1 MTTKLHPQPV
11 EGLRRLVLTG
21 FMGSGK
27 TTVGR
32 LLAARLGWR
41 FADLDDSI
49 EELLGRSVPQ
59 IFAEQGE
66 AAFRAAELDALR
78 ELLAGSRIVIAL
90 GGGAPETPGLRD
102 LLAGAPETAVIYLQG
117 GFDPLY
123 QRCALQAQDPHAVAR
138 PLLGERNEAHDRF
151 CRRQAFYEA
160 IATTTVSAETG
171 ASDEVA
177 AAVLQAIGPEILLYG
192 T

>member
-1 MTTKLHPQPV
+1 MHTTSEHHAPI

-49 EELLGRSVPQ
+49 EELLGRSVSQ

-66 AAFRAAELDALR
+66 GAFRAAELDALR
-78 ELLAGSRIVIAL
+78 ELLAGSRVVIAL
-90 GGGAPETPGLRD
+90 GGGAAETGGVRD
-102 LLAGAPETAVIYLQG
+102 LLAGSPETAVVYLQG
-117 GFDPLY
+117 AFEPFYNRCVHQASDPG
-123 QRCALQAQDPHAVAR
+123 AVER
-138 PLLGERNEAHDRF
+138 PLLSSRDEAEQRF
-151 CRRQAFYEA
+151 QRRQALYQS
-160 IATTTVSAETG
+160 IATTSVPADADTPEQ
-171 ASDEVA
+171 VA
-177 AAVLQAIGPEILLYG
+177 AAVMVELGPQLLPL
-192 T
+192 

>member
-1 MTTKLHPQPV
+1 MKSNTHAEPIDGV
-11 EGLRRLVLTG
+11 RRLVLTG

-78 ELLAGSRIVIAL
+78 ELLAGSRVVIAL
-90 GGGAPETPGLRD
+90 GGGAPETLGLRD
-102 LLAGAPETAVIYLQG
+102 LLAGAPETAVVYLEG
-117 GFDPLY
+117 AFEPLY
-123 QRCALQAQDPHAVAR
+123 GRCARQALDPTAAAR
-138 PLLGERNEAHDRF
+138 PLLGSRDEASARF
-151 CRRQAFYEA
+151 ARRLASYEA
-160 IATTTVSAETG
+160 IATYTVQAEPG
-171 ASDEVA
+171 QPQEVA
-177 AAVLQAIGPEILLYG
+177 SALLATLG
-192 T
+192 ESVSLR

>member
-1 MTTKLHPQPV
+1 MDSALHAAPV
-11 EGLRRLVLTG
+11 DGIRRLVLTG

-66 AAFRAAELDALR
+66 AAFRAAEVDALR
-78 ELLAGSRIVIAL
+78 ELLAGSRVVIAL
-90 GGGAPETPGLRD
+90 GGGAPETPALRD
-102 LLAGAPETAVIYLQG
+102 LLAGAPETEVVHLEGA
-117 GFDPLY
+117 FEALY
-123 QRCALQAQDPHAVAR
+123 GRCARQAEDPASVAR
-138 PLLGERNEAHDRF
+138 PLLGTPAEAKERFA
-151 CRRQAFYEA
+151 RRQACYEE
-160 IATTTVSAETG
+160 IRSRTVKAEPGSAE
-171 ASDEVA
+171 EVA
-177 AAVLQAIGPEILLYG
+177 AAILATLG
-192 T
+192 DKVGSI